1 MSARSCEAEQRRK
14 GPKLWGPFS
23 LQTECSAQELA
34 RLQRRCGIAFA
45 VIMVG
50 CALLSA
56 AIILAM
62 LLGANF

>member
-1 MSARSCEAEQRRK
+1 
-14 GPKLWGPFS
+14 LWGPFS

-34 RLQRRCGIAFA
+34 RLQRRCRIAFA

-62 LLGANF
+62 LLCTNF